1 MRTVFV
7 ASLAVLLMQF
17 HAPAAFAANLVARV
31 SLSSQTM
38 TVSQNGF
45 VRYRWKVSTARK
57 GYVTPQGSWSAKW
70 LSRDHRSRKYD
81 NAPMPYAVFFNGGY
95 AVHATFDLKRL
106 GRPASHGCIRLHP
119 ENAGRILF
127 AGTGIRTEEHADRR
141 QPLMGVSLAASLTA
155 LRHRQPRCQLE
166 HAELDPHPN
175 GALRPRI
182 SGRT

>member
-1 MRTVFV
+1 MGRAAQLRRPAMWKSGFRYSTALVQR
-7 ASLAVLLMQF
+7 SLYWSFLLQ
-17 HAPAAFAANLVARV
+17 L
-31 SLSSQTM
+31 L

-70 LSRDHRSRKYD
+70 LSRNHRSRKYD

-119 ENAGRILF
+119 ENA
-127 AGTGIRTEEHADRR
+127 
-141 QPLMGVSLAASLTA
+141 
-155 LRHRQPRCQLE
+155 
-166 HAELDPHPN
+166 AE
-175 GALRPRI
+175 
-182 SGRT
+182 

>member
-1 MRTVFV
+1 MRKIFV
-7 ASLAVLLMQF
+7 AFLALLFMQF
-17 HAPAAFAANLVARV
+17 HSTSAFAANLIAKV

-45 VRYRWKVSTARK
+45 VKYRWKVSTARK

-70 LSRDHRSRKYD
+70 LSRNHRSRKYD

-119 ENAGRILF
+119 DNAAEF
-127 AGTGIRTEEHADRR
+127 F
-141 QPLMGVSLAASLTA
+141 SLASQYGLKNTKIVVT
-155 LRHRQPRCQLE
+155 R
-166 HAELDPHPN
+166 
-175 GALRPRI
+175 
-182 SGRT
+182 

>member
-17 HAPAAFAANLVARV
+17 HSPAAFAANLVARV

-38 TVSQNGF
+38 TVSQDGF

-119 ENAGRILF
+119 ENAAEF
-127 AGTGIRTEEHADRR
+127 F
-141 QPLMGVSLAASLTA
+141 SLAREYGLKNTQIVVS
-155 LRHRQPRCQLE
+155 R
-166 HAELDPHPN
+166 
-175 GALRPRI
+175 
-182 SGRT
+182 

>member
-1 MRTVFV
+1 MRKIFV
-7 ASLAVLLMQF
+7 AFVVLLFMQF
-17 HAPAAFAANLVARV
+17 NAPSAFATNLIAKV

-45 VRYRWKVSTARK
+45 VRYRWKVSTARR

-70 LSRDHRSRKYD
+70 LSRNHRSRKYD

-119 ENAGRILF
+119 DNAAEF
-127 AGTGIRTEEHADRR
+127 F
-141 QPLMGVSLAASLTA
+141 SLASQYGLKNTKIVVT
-155 LRHRQPRCQLE
+155 R
-166 HAELDPHPN
+166 
-175 GALRPRI
+175 
-182 SGRT
+182 

>member
-1 MRTVFV
+1 MRKFFV
-7 ASLAVLLMQF
+7 ASLALLLMQF
-17 HAPAAFAANLVARV
+17 HSPSAFAANLVARI

-81 NAPMPYAVFFNGGY
+81 NAPMPYAIFFNGGY
-95 AVHATFDLKRL
+95 AVHATFDVKRL

-119 ENAGRILF
+119 SNAATF
-127 AGTGIRTEEHADRR
+127 FT
-141 QPLMGVSLAASLTA
+141 LAQKYGLSNTKVIVT
-155 LRHRQPRCQLE
+155 R
-166 HAELDPHPN
+166 
-175 GALRPRI
+175 
-182 SGRT
+182 